1 MAKRYTANKIQ
12 KRERECLHVDVDVDD
27 ENEIDYEHFGKV
39 AIMAIGRI
47 SLHLQLIG
55 LIKLKKNPE

>member
-39 AIMAIGRI
+39 AIMA
-47 SLHLQLIG
+47 SNWYLIQFM
-55 LIKLKKNPE
+55 INAI